1 MYFPS
6 SFRRWLVTCFLLAIF
21 CPFFSGALWCQQAP
35 AVPPVPATND
45 QTNARIEEL
54 ARTAEHH
61 PLDPTIG
68 AGDLIHVDVFDVPD
82 LSHDVRVNSAG
93 DMTLPLVPGLIH
105 VGGLTPFQAQDEIG
119 KMLAENGIVTHP
131 QVSVFVKEQNSHS
144 ISVVGAVQQPGVFQV
159 VRPMTVLEALA
170 RAGGLDKDAG
180 SDVLITRHGA
190 SDGSSPSGVVPDTPS
205 TATAGNS
212 PGATPPGET
221 ITVHLQALLD
231 TGNQA
236 YNVPVYAGDILTVP
250 RAGIVYVA
258 GAVLLAGGYTL
269 PNSQS
274 QMSILKV
281 LALSRGVTG
290 TSKPDQSVIF
300 RKQPDGTTQQ
310 INVHLNKI
318 MERKEPDQ
326 PLYANDVLFVPD
338 SAAKRAFYK
347 AGAAALSVTSGV
359 LIYRGTQ

>member
-1 MYFPS
+1 
-6 SFRRWLVTCFLLAIF
+6 
-21 CPFFSGALWCQQAP
+21 
-35 AVPPVPATND
+35 
-45 QTNARIEEL
+45 
-54 ARTAEHH
+54 
-61 PLDPTIG
+61 
-68 AGDLIHVDVFDVPD
+68 
-82 LSHDVRVNSAG
+82 
-93 DMTLPLVPGLIH
+93 
-105 VGGLTPFQAQDEIG
+105 
-119 KMLAENGIVTHP
+119 
-131 QVSVFVKEQNSHS
+131 
-144 ISVVGAVQQPGVFQV
+144 
-159 VRPMTVLEALA
+159 MTVLEALA

>member
-1 MYFPS
+1 
-6 SFRRWLVTCFLLAIF
+6 LLAIL
-21 CPFFSGALWCQQAP
+21 CPLFHSPLWSQQAP
-35 AVPPVPATND
+35 AVPPVPATSD

-61 PLDPTIG
+61 PIDPTIG

-131 QVSVFVKEQNSHS
+131 QVSVIVKEQNSHS
-144 ISVVGAVQQPGVFQV
+144 ISVVGAVQQPGIFQV

-170 RAGGLDKDAG
+170 RAGGLDRDAG

-190 SDGSSPSGVVPDTPS
+190 TDRSSPPSPTPVNPTAAGAAGDS
-205 TATAGNS
+205 SATA
-212 PGATPPGET
+212 PPGQT
-221 ITVHLQALLD
+221 ITVHLQTLLD
-231 TGNQA
+231 TGDQT
-236 YNVPVYAGDILTVP
+236 YNIPVYAGDILTVP

-300 RKQPDGTTQQ
+300 RKQPDGSTQQ